1 MRNPGPS
8 SLSRRT
14 ADAASGDAAASGL
27 WKDPQ
32 NIVQSPKKSVVTAG
46 GGGGGGG
53 GGAGSSGGPLG
64 GGLLKVKMFRKVGG
78 PGSYWTFCTPSHR
91 TIHNQCC
98 GSKYIEFGSGTCTL
112 TYFGSGS
119 RVILISY
126 NDKFKKYLE
135 KINFLFF
142 YFFLFFLTIRK

>member
-53 GGAGSSGGPLG
+53 GGAGSSGG
-64 GGLLKVKMFRKVGG
+64 LLKVKMFRKVGG

-98 GSKYIEFGSGTCTL
+98 
-112 TYFGSGS
+112 
-119 RVILISY
+119 
-126 NDKFKKYLE
+126 
-135 KINFLFF
+135 
-142 YFFLFFLTIRK
+142 